1 MALEVIFKPEYKA
14 KELYLIRTPSMDQDL
29 VNEGS
34 FYVGGDSTLRIV
46 EYLHRIKAIKST
58 EIEENPEENPEYVA
72 RYKLNGTGQG
82 ILELSRDEMFKVGL
96 IRVAFTNCPNELI
109 EDIKIID
116 RVFEQK

>member
-46 EYLHRIKAIKST
+46 EYLHRIKAVKST
-58 EIEENPEENPEYVA
+58 EIEENPQYIV
-72 RYKLNGTGQG
+72 RYKLNGTNQG
-82 ILELSRDEMFKVGL
+82 VIELRRDEMFKLGL
-96 IRVAFTNCPNELI
+96 IRVAFSNCSGELI
-109 EDIKIID
+109 DDIKIID